1 LTTHGSGRRELADRI
16 ASPSNPLTARVMVNR
31 LWHHVFGHGIVAT
44 PDNFGIL
51 GDKPSH
57 PELLDSLAT
66 RFVASGWS
74 IKRALKEMVLS
85 RAFQQANVPA
95 QTDRAAEL
103 DPQNRLLHHYPVR
116 RLTAEELRD
125 TILVSSGALDEKLY
139 GPSIDPYRDKPQD
152 YRRLFSGPLD
162 GAGRRSIYLKVTR
175 MEGAKFLETFDY
187 PNPMATVGARDVTN
201 VPAQALTLLNDP
213 FVIAQ
218 AVRLGGRVLDAST
231 FDDRLDTLF
240 RDTLARKP
248 DAAERERFRGLSR
261 ELASLLGKPA
271 ESSEVWAQLAHAAL
285 NLKEFLYIQ

>member
-1 LTTHGSGRRELADRI
+1 
-16 ASPSNPLTARVMVNR
+16 
-31 LWHHVFGHGIVAT
+31 
-44 PDNFGIL
+44 
-51 GDKPSH
+51 
-57 PELLDSLAT
+57 
-66 RFVASGWS
+66 
-74 IKRALKEMVLS
+74 
-85 RAFQQANVPA
+85 
-95 QTDRAAEL
+95 
-103 DPQNRLLHHYPVR
+103 
-116 RLTAEELRD
+116 
-125 TILVSSGALDEKLY
+125 
-139 GPSIDPYRDKPQD
+139 
-152 YRRLFSGPLD
+152 
-162 GAGRRSIYLKVTR
+162 
-175 MEGAKFLETFDY
+175 
-187 PNPMATVGARDVTN
+187 MATVGARDVTN